1 MRADIPAPKVSE
13 PAPPA
18 RVREVLTGKAE
29 LLVRPGVTS
38 AIAKRPLHQPVMIG
52 ALGLCGDE
60 QADRSVHGGPDKA
73 VHLYAWQHYAA
84 WQCELP
90 DRRVLDKA
98 GAFGENLSVAGLDE
112 AGVCIADRWRVGSA
126 ELEVSQGRQPCWK
139 LNLRFDV
146 ADMAARVQNSL
157 RAGWYCRVAQPG
169 WVQAGDTMDLVAR
182 PHPRWSI
189 ARLLALI
196 KDRECNPEVLEEVL
210 ELPLT
215 ASWRRL
221 FLRRL
226 EAGRPEDW
234 TARMQR

>member
-1 MRADIPAPKVSE
+1 MRDDIPATRPSAA
-13 PAPPA
+13 APPA

-29 LLVRPGVTS
+29 VLVRPGVIS
-38 AIAKRPLHQPVMIG
+38 AIAKHPVHQPVRLG
-52 ALGLCGDE
+52 TLGLDGDE
-60 QADRSVHGGPDKA
+60 QADRSVHGGPAKA

-84 WQCELP
+84 WQRELP
-90 DRRVLDKA
+90 DRRVLDQA
-98 GAFGENLSVAGLDE
+98 GAFGENLSLAGLDE

-146 ADMAARVQNSL
+146 ADMSARVQNSL

-169 WVQAGDTMDLVAR
+169 WVQAGDAMDLVAR
-182 PHPRWSI
+182 PHPGWSI
-189 ARLLALI
+189 ARLLRLI
-196 KDRECNPEVLEEVL
+196 TDRECNPELLEQVLG
-210 ELPLT
+210 LPLT
-215 ASWRRL
+215 PSWRKL

-234 TARMQR
+234 TARLQR